1 MLRGHPWVVFRSRAP
16 SRQHSSFGPISL
28 SRALSNSVSDCEK
41 GRSAGHLF
49 FFFIKTAVDLY
60 SIVGLSTATRFPG
73 LGDFLQEGK
82 RVTIRD
88 KNRRQVLLLLG
99 DNGGL
104 CYETFGTLLEGL
116 DNTGFY

>member
-1 MLRGHPWVVFRSRAP
+1 MPCCC
-16 SRQHSSFGPISL
+16 RQWQSFLDKPLTQG
-28 SRALSNSVSDCEK
+28 
-41 GRSAGHLF
+41 
-49 FFFIKTAVDLY
+49 KTAVELY

-82 RVTIRD
+82 RVTITD